1 VTRCNFGPA
10 APEESIVY
18 GACRPDHRLA
28 GTTATD
34 PVAEWLQVMEN
45 HEIKR
50 VCCLLD
56 QKLAQYDGLLER
68 YREAFGSKKVRHAPI
83 TDFQVVSESALHGEI
98 LPFLDDANR
107 ANEHTVVH
115 CSAGMGRTGH
125 ILALWLVHGRDYS
138 LDKAIKTVEQQ
149 GRTPLE
155 IATRDELKYRLK

>member
-1 VTRCNFGPA
+1 MLSARSKARAVRRITGTVSRGLWVREG
-10 APEESIVY
+10 AP
-18 GACRPDHRLA
+18 RTNHR
-28 GTTATD
+28 
-34 PVAEWLQVMEN
+34 
-45 HEIKR
+45 
-50 VCCLLD
+50 
-56 QKLAQYDGLLER
+56 
-68 YREAFGSKKVRHAPI
+68 FSGSLRICSPRR
-83 TDFQVVSESALHGEI
+83 I

-107 ANEHTVVH
+107 ANERTVVH